1 MEITKESIGE
11 LNEVVSIQLK
21 PEDYKD
27 KVDASIKKTRKGMS
41 VPGFRQGHVPEG
53 MVRKMYG
60 KAILADELNKIV
72 SESLNNFLLENK
84 INILGNP
91 LPVKENENGN
101 GSKNNWENPS
111 EFEFKFEL
119 GLVPQF
125 NLTLP
130 PDHVFPYY
138 EIAVDD
144 SKVNEYIEDIK
155 KRYGKHSQPD
165 NSDANSVLY
174 ASFTEVDSNNAPVES
189 GITTQTTLA
198 IDLVKDKAD
207 KKNLVGLKK
216 DDTVIIDIVKA
227 MNNETEVSHMLKI
240 AKDKVADVKN
250 NFELKIISVNNVE
263 NAELNQEL
271 FDKVYGVDAV
281 KSEEEFREKLKAE
294 IFSMFAVESER
305 KLQHDVQDELLNKF
319 KVNLPDD
326 FLKRWL
332 LDAND
337 KPITEERVEKEY
349 NAYSTGMKWKL
360 IEGNI
365 VRQNNIRV
373 TEEEIQNYSK
383 QLIVNQFAQY
393 GSSYLTDEMIDGM
406 IKRYLDKEEN
416 VNQVVESLTE
426 RKVFNYL
433 SSIVKKDVKKVSYDE
448 FLKVVKEHKH

>member
-1 MEITKESIGE
+1 
-11 LNEVVSIQLK
+11 
-21 PEDYKD
+21 
-27 KVDASIKKTRKGMS
+27 
-41 VPGFRQGHVPEG
+41 
-53 MVRKMYG
+53 
-60 KAILADELNKIV
+60 
-72 SESLNNFLLENK
+72 
-84 INILGNP
+84 
-91 LPVKENENGN
+91 
-101 GSKNNWENPS
+101 
-111 EFEFKFEL
+111 
-119 GLVPQF
+119 LVPQF

-207 KKNLVGLKK
+207 KKNLVGL
-216 DDTVIIDIVKA
+216 
-227 MNNETEVSHMLKI
+227 
-240 AKDKVADVKN
+240 
-250 NFELKIISVNNVE
+250 NVE